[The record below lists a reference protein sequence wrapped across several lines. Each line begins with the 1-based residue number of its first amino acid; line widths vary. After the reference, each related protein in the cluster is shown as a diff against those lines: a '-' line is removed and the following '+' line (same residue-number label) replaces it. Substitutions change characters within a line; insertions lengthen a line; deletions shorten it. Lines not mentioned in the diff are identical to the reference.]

1 MNAALFSAAAAMRD
15 NAQKMDTIV
24 HNLANVGTTA
34 YKRHIAMSVPFTRF
48 LDETLEGM
56 DGAGGEVFIQQHI
69 RFSPCNGSLKHTNRT
84 LDVALQDVTPSQT
97 GLSPAGPLG
106 EELFNRSRGGF
117 ALFAVKVNPRIVTR
131 PREFNVDEEGY
142 LVKATGTD
150 GRGMGARALN
160 TKGDTVKLPEGTTAE
175 DVYIDNDGIV
185 YVDGE
190 IASQIVDHQVVAEL
204 DPGLQYTRNGNFHLK
219 VEDGAS
225 YLVTGDGFRVQG
237 ENGNI
242 QFDENVSTNQ
252 IDIDRNGRVW
262 LGDEQVDKLRV
273 VRMRDIPFNG
283 ELAFQLDE
291 ENFVINARGR
301 RIVDVEG
308 QFIVA
313 PEGTND
319 IEVEENGEI
328 KADGKLLGLTLE
340 RPGKL
345 DRGEDEPLITK
356 TRFGYYV
363 PTDEFVAIT
372 EAPLSAYETHK
383 CNLEQSNVNVVSEL
397 GKMIITMRSYEADA
411 RLLQSME
418 RSLQMVTNAQG

>member
-1 MNAALFSAAAAMRD
+1 MSPALFSATAAMKD

-34 YKRHIAMSVPFTRF
+34 YKRHISMSVPFTRF
-48 LDETLEGM
+48 LDETLE
-56 DGAGGEVFIQQHI
+56 DLPGAGGEVFVQQHI
-69 RFSPCNGSLKHTNRT
+69 RFSPCNGSLKSTNRT

-106 EELFNRSRGGF
+106 EEIFNRSRGGF
-117 ALFAVKVNPRIVTR
+117 ALFAVKVNPRVVTR

-142 LVKATGTD
+142 LVKATGAD
-150 GRGMGARALN
+150 GRGLGARALN
-160 TKGDTVKLPEGTTAE
+160 TKGSEVQLPEGTRAE

-204 DPGLQYTRNGNFHLK
+204 DPGIQYTRNGNFHLK
-219 VEDGAS
+219 VEDDAS

-252 IDIDRNGRVW
+252 IDIDRNGRIW

-273 VRMRDIPFNG
+273 VRMKDIPFNG

-301 RIVDVEG
+301 RIVNTEG

-313 PEGTND
+313 PEGTKD
-319 IEVEENGEI
+319 LEVEENGEI

-345 DRGEDEPLITK
+345 DRGEDEPFITK

-411 RLLQSME
+411 RLLQSVE
-418 RSLQMVTNAQG
+418 RRLQMVTNAQN